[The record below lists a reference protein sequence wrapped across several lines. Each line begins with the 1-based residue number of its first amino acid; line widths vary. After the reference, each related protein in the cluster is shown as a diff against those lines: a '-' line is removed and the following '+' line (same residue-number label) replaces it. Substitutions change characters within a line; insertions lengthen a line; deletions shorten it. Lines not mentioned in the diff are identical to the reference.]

1 MLLVGLA
8 VPVLAQELCPPES
21 SILIGSHG
29 RIPFAWP
36 GTAKEY
42 LLQVQTAGKTVFEG
56 KVQGNS
62 TTLDLR
68 SNLAYRW
75 NVAPLT
81 GGLGASGDTHAFQL
95 KRQLVYSYDGPRG
108 QPPPTKQPHHGRQ
121 GFRGGDG
128 ARGQNLTVQLKA
140 GPVPALTQLSVEAE
154 RSRAT
159 YFLLSGSDP
168 VTITARGGEGAEGGS
183 GSPGSPA
190 YLSRTMPNGF
200 VEATSGTDGGPGG
213 QGGDGGAVLLI
224 TNGLNWNE
232 MLKFILDGGP
242 GGIGG
247 FAGAGGAGLNTYPGN
262 VGGGYMGPG
271 RSGSEGSKGRD
282 GVKGTLSVR

>member
-1 MLLVGLA
+1 MA
-8 VPVLAQELCPPES
+8 IPVLAQQLCPPES
-21 SILIGSHG
+21 SIVIGSHG
-29 RIPFAWP
+29 RIPFTWP

-75 NVAPLT
+75 NVAPII
-81 GGLGASGDTHAFQL
+81 GGLGASGETHAFQL
-95 KRQLVYSYDGPRG
+95 KRELVYSYDGSRG
-108 QPPPTKQPHHGRQ
+108 QAPPTQKTNHGPE

-128 ARGQNLTVQLKA
+128 ARGQNLSIQLKP
-140 GPVPALTQLSVEAE
+140 GPLPALTQIAIEAE
-154 RSRAT
+154 RTHAS
-159 YFLLSGSDP
+159 YFFLSGSDP
-168 VTITARGGEGAEGGS
+168 MTITCRGGEGAEGGS
-183 GSPGSPA
+183 GNPGSPA

-200 VEATSGTDGGPGG
+200 VEATSGSDGGPGG
-213 QGGDGGAVLLI
+213 SGGDGGSVLLV
-224 TNGLNWNE
+224 TNGLKWND

-247 FAGAGGAGLNTYPGN
+247 FAGAGGSGLNAYPRN
-262 VGGGYMGPG
+262 PRGGYMGPG
-271 RSGSEGSKGRD
+271 RSGNEGARGRD